1 MSKGRLVLVVG
12 PSGVGK
18 DSIMNAAKAE
28 LAGQAGYVFPRRI
41 ITRQSDPNSE
51 DHDTVGEDEFE
62 RLCARGAFFL
72 HWPAHGLRY
81 ALPETIAT
89 QLSQG
94 ATVIANVSRS
104 VIAEARTK
112 HPDTLVIRI
121 TASPE
126 VLEQRLLSRGREDLE
141 AVRRRLARS
150 AELPPGATVHTIV
163 NDGSLDEAVQ
173 QFLGALGAPGI
184 G

>member
-18 DSIMNAAKAE
+18 DSIINAAKAE
-28 LAGQAGYVFPRRI
+28 LASQVDYVFPRRI

-51 DHDTVGEDEFE
+51 DHDTVGADEFE
-62 RLCARGAFFL
+62 RLCAQGAFFL

-81 ALPETIAT
+81 ALPGTIAT
-89 QLSQG
+89 QLSEG

-104 VIAEARTK
+104 VISEARAK
-112 HPDTLVIRI
+112 HSDTLVIRI

-126 VLEQRLLSRGREDLE
+126 VLEQRLLNRGREDLA
-141 AVRRRLARS
+141 AVRRRLTRS
-150 AELPPGATVHTIV
+150 AELPPGGTVRTIV
-163 NDGSLDEAVQ
+163 NDGSLEEAVQ
-173 QFLGALGAPGI
+173 QFLEDLGTRGNR
-184 G
+184 